1 MKIIQINITQCQIY
15 GYKLNN
21 FPPYCNRYTYST
33 ILFANIAGIKKTEHT
48 LILSNHDIG
57 GACGSSSEKQT
68 VTRSLCF
75 YIQIRET
82 LKLGSKI
89 LFFYLEVDIRSNN
102 IPCSYHLRSQRT
114 VNRVTFKPLII
125 NSRENIVPRITCF
138 I

>member
-1 MKIIQINITQCQIY
+1 MICQ
-15 GYKLNN
+15 
-21 FPPYCNRYTYST
+21 YSWY
-33 ILFANIAGIKKTEHT
+33 KKTEHN

-57 GACGSSSEKQT
+57 GACGYSSEKQT
-68 VTRSLCF
+68 VTKSLCF
-75 YIQIRET
+75 FIQIRET

-89 LFFYLEVDIRSNN
+89 LFFYLEVDIRSNK